1 MIRVFGLVLLAAFI
15 AESADACTVPNGSEL
30 ANQTTAGRMTV
41 KTGKPCGVRLIFSR
55 GPTHSVEIVQ
65 RPRNGTATVVPP
77 HRIVYRSRSGFVGS
91 DAFTYVR
98 RGLDT
103 QNNPMV
109 RTVEFAVTVTP

>member
-41 KTGKPCGVRLIFSR
+41 RTGKPCGVRLIFSR

-65 RPRNGTATVVPP
+65 RPRNGTATVVSAPS
-77 HRIVYRSRSGFVGS
+77 HRLSI
-91 DAFTYVR
+91 AVR
-98 RGLDT
+98 LCR
-103 QNNPMV
+103 Q
-109 RTVEFAVTVTP
+109 